1 MDMERY
7 ETRRRKGWFPWSNLG
22 RVADVDDFHG
32 VIWDKGGD
40 EVERPTWR
48 LVKDKNVYVE
58 AGEDWVTNLHTK
70 VSWFTNMWNVL
81 LTGIGADRVYC
92 GRITLERCIWYQ
104 VVRCGFVTKVQ
115 HPADRRYSLPVPKWE
130 YWLWL
135 ITARSGSVNT
145 HGSPGSYSKTCGWS
159 RWSDKPRRMILEHVQ
174 WTKGYLLLNGIVSN
188 LNKSRIGHQIGRVSC
203 WLWIYR
209 WWDYRIMRSILD
221 RGPWVMSWKFRPEGP
236 VEAGWIDV
244 AKWW

>member
-1 MDMERY
+1 MDMERS

-81 LTGIGADRVYC
+81 LTGIGTDR
-92 GRITLERCIWYQ
+92 E
-104 VVRCGFVTKVQ
+104 
-115 HPADRRYSLPVPKWE
+115 
-130 YWLWL
+130 
-135 ITARSGSVNT
+135 
-145 HGSPGSYSKTCGWS
+145 
-159 RWSDKPRRMILEHVQ
+159 
-174 WTKGYLLLNGIVSN
+174 
-188 LNKSRIGHQIGRVSC
+188 
-203 WLWIYR
+203 
-209 WWDYRIMRSILD
+209 
-221 RGPWVMSWKFRPEGP
+221 
-236 VEAGWIDV
+236 
-244 AKWW
+244 